1 MSITYKRADIRE
13 TKAQS
18 IMLGL
23 NARGQVEV
31 NPLETALRDQFPVFY
46 SEYRRLG
53 RNGALVPGEWWYF
66 REATPWL
73 IGAILRDGPNSSTRL
88 RHLEQALITLRRD
101 WQREGL
107 KSLAIAPLGTE
118 VELAPIRALMEDYLK
133 DGPIPVEFYEEFSA
147 EG

>member
-1 MSITYKRADIRE
+1 MSITFTRGDIRK
-13 TKAQS
+13 TKAQTL
-18 IMLGL
+18 MLGL

-53 RNGALVPGEWWYF
+53 RTGALVPGEWWFF

-73 IGAILRDGPNSSTRL
+73 LGAVLRDGPNTSTRL
-88 RHLEQALITLRRD
+88 RHLEQVLITLRRD

-107 KSLAIAPLGTE
+107 KSLAIAPLASGPE
-118 VELAPIRALMEDYLK
+118 AAPIRALIVDYLK
-133 DGPIPVEFYEEFSA
+133 DGPFPVEFYEEFVND
-147 EG
+147 